1 MIWWTLLMT
10 QANATTRERAL
21 DISAEFATHEWRM
34 TAANESASCSD
45 DYQSDFTAGTWV
57 GIPYDWGG
65 WLTTDEYDQAML
77 DGDGAGSHSWHGVL
91 WCTAGVDCSG
101 FVSQAWETNQKY
113 GTSTIH
119 QISEEIP
126 VSDLRRADALNK
138 SGSHIVLF
146 AHQSN
151 AGIPIHYET
160 NGDVVFVDSDQG
172 WSAFSDYT
180 AIRADHI
187 EEGPSTGTIGEPI
200 EIEQFPY
207 SDLRWTAG
215 AASDQLDRYS
225 CAPDTDESGPEM
237 LYTFSVAEAGT
248 LRLTVSDDDGVDV
261 DLHLLTGPTADD
273 CLTRDDSAIEQ
284 WVEPGVYWISID
296 TYVGGS
302 EFPGPYLLSGSFTGN
317 LGDPPTEED
326 SDATENDDSSQDNP
340 PTPPNDIGGPLG
352 TAVPSN
358 EVQACSTGGSLKL
371 GMSWLWGM
379 VGILWWRRSSQN
391 SAE

>member
-1 MIWWTLLMT
+1 MIWWTLWMA
-10 QANATTRERAL
+10 QASGTTRERAL
-21 DISAEFATHEWRM
+21 DISAEFATHQWTM
-34 TAANESASCSD
+34 TAVNESASCSD

-65 WLTTDEYDQAML
+65 WLTTKNTTRPCSTEMELAAI
-77 DGDGAGSHSWHGVL
+77 AGMGSCGHG
-91 WCTAGVDCSG
+91 GVDCSG

-126 VSDLRRADALNK
+126 VSDLRRADALNQ

-146 AHQSN
+146 AHQSD

-187 EEGPSTGTIGEPI
+187 EEGPSTGTMGEPI

-215 AASDQLDRYS
+215 AASDDLDRYS

-261 DLHLLTGPTADD
+261 DLHLLDGPTAED
-273 CLTRDDSAIEQ
+273 CLVRDDSAIEQ
-284 WVEPGVYWISID
+284 WIDPGVYWISID
-296 TYVGGS
+296 TYVGGN
-302 EFPGPYLLSGSFTGN
+302 EFPGPYLLSGSFTGS
-317 LGDPPTEED
+317 LGDPPIED
-326 SDATENDDSSQDNP
+326 ESDSPNNDPASENESLSP
-340 PTPPNDIGGPLG
+340 PHDLRGPPG
-352 TAVPSN
+352 TAVPLN
-358 EVQACSTGGSLKL
+358 DVRACSTTGFSTGAI
-371 GMSWLWGM
+371 SWLWAW
-379 VGILWWRRSSQN
+379 VGLLWWRRAGGN
-391 SAE
+391 GAE